1 MELPNI
7 REITQLKYW
16 HFNPSKNY
24 DFYLGKKIYICTKW
38 DDPNKINIKN
48 YGKLV
53 DINESFV
60 CINTGY
66 HTGYIELPRL
76 LYYTNDEIKF
86 IFLKIYDNV
95 SIKSSY
101 RNINKIQ
108 LKDDYNECHQRLI
121 KNNFRTI

>member
-1 MELPNI
+1 M
-7 REITQLKYW
+7 
-16 HFNPSKNY
+16 
-24 DFYLGKKIYICTKW
+24 
-38 DDPNKINIKN
+38 
-48 YGKLV
+48 
-53 DINESFV
+53 

-108 LKDDYNECHQRLI
+108 LKDDYYECHQRLI